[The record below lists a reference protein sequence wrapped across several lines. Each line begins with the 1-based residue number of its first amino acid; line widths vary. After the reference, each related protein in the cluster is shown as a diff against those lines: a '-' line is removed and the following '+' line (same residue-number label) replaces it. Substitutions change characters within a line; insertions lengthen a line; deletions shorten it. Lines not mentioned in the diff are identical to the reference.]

1 MASYYKVL
9 DARIIRHNDVSN
21 VCQVMN
27 VLGERQY
34 ITKEEFDEH
43 LEFTIQVT
51 KLYKNQ
57 NINNYHIMTKIQE
70 YPHKLKDDV
79 DDIVMKIDKLFF
91 ARTWD
96 VEPKW
101 VEIESIHEKVLSN
114 ISLFEEV

>member
-1 MASYYKVL
+1 MEISSDKK
-9 DARIIRHNDVSN
+9 
-21 VCQVMN
+21 
-27 VLGERQY
+27 
-34 ITKEEFDEH
+34 ITKESKPFIDKQIIMSTLLPDEFAFEKVNC
-43 LEFTIQVT
+43 I

-57 NINNYHIMTKIQE
+57 NINNDHIIPKIQE
-70 YPHKLKDDV
+70 CHHNLKDGV